1 LFFYFYFTKS
11 PKNQNQGRN
20 QPFSPFTETRK
31 NDNFTP
37 TASNMIAAIETRDI
51 YRASYLVIC
60 GGEIIDTLNQDRRTT
75 FFIEGENV
83 TEDDRNFRSGQAL
96 VNPVRL
102 RETLNLLRD
111 LYLPK
116 PANRKIPHVRAHQVT

>member
-1 LFFYFYFTKS
+1 
-11 PKNQNQGRN
+11 
-20 QPFSPFTETRK
+20 
-31 NDNFTP
+31 
-37 TASNMIAAIETRDI
+37 MIDAIETRDI

-60 GGEIIDTLNQDRRTT
+60 GAEITDTLNQAKRTT
-75 FFIEGENV
+75 FFIEGE
-83 TEDDRNFRSGQAL
+83 TIIEDDRNFRSGQAL

-116 PANRKIPHVRAHQVT
+116 PENRRKTPCQIKSQRLRPIHA